1 MGAWIWEDGC
11 VTPGGL
17 ALASCCASLYDGR
30 TPRRGYAVPD
40 YDLLRDHL
48 SKQTLDEFVLSMEAI
63 EEILD
68 DALPRASFRASWWET
83 ERAPDEKM
91 PQREACIAAGYIATR
106 LPDGSGVRFRK
117 KSAKFMRK
125 WV

>member
-1 MGAWIWEDGC
+1 VASGDAGA
-11 VTPGGL
+11 
-17 ALASCCASLYDGR
+17 YDDCTQCDPR
-30 TPRRGYAVPD
+30 TAVPD

-48 SKQTLDEFVLSMEAI
+48 SKQTLDEFVLSMDEIEA
-63 EEILD
+63 ILD

-91 PQREACIAAGYIATR
+91 AQREACIAAGYIATR
-106 LPDGSGVRFRK
+106 LPDGTGVRFRK
-117 KSAKFMRK
+117 KTAKSVRK